1 MPGDHLPTQQK
12 VKILDLL
19 TSRHRTGHQCLRHEY
34 QITPQKVAATHLS
47 LPGLLRDPGIP
58 LVSSAS
64 LTTGSLTTSLCVSAA
79 VSPRASL
86 SSLFLCVI
94 NSPFLQSRACP
105 KLNWVPQ
112 PSQLEGILRRSRQNH
127 NEYLG
132 TQQQT
137 GQTGGVLCPFH
148 PLLSWLPVCSW
159 CPSALELPL
168 ASFGFAPSSVSLGL
182 PLLLLYHY
190 DYHYYY
196 LLYHYYYYHYY

>member
-1 MPGDHLPTQQK
+1 MSTTRISNNASESGRHTPLTPRSATRPWDSTCLICLSHHWFPHHLF
-12 VKILDLL
+12 V
-19 TSRHRTGHQCLRHEY
+19 
-34 QITPQKVAATHLS
+34 
-47 LPGLLRDPGIP
+47 
-58 LVSSAS
+58 
-64 LTTGSLTTSLCVSAA
+64 VSAA
-79 VSPRASL
+79 ISPRASL
-86 SSLFLCVI
+86 SSLCLCVI